1 MAATDPA
8 TAKASAGADQPPGK
22 STTPLCFVV
31 DGESTLRH
39 FVSLILQ
46 GSGIDTME
54 FVDGGALRKPAH
66 VERPPDMIFLDVNL
80 DIEDAMQ
87 TIEWLAGIS
96 YAGAVQLMSNRG
108 SAVLE
113 SVKSKGEQHKL
124 KMLPVLKKPF
134 ETAAIQKIVAE
145 RKLGQPPPVTAQIAL
160 SQALKNNWIEFWI
173 QPKVDLRRKQL
184 AGAELFARVRH
195 PQHGILMPNSFIPG
209 ADDASL
215 LTLSEIALTSALKAG
230 VALGKLGVDLPIAVN
245 IQLPALVKLP
255 VGDIVRAHRS
265 NADHWAGLMIDLNE
279 DQVIA
284 EIALANELREKLEPH
299 NVKLAIDNFG
309 RGHASLM
316 KLKELP
322 FAEMKLDRSFVVD
335 CGTNKVNAPIC
346 KSVIDLAHGFNSVV
360 VGIGLEKAADVLA
373 LVSMGC
379 DLGQGFLFGEP
390 MPQERFVALLRQ
402 RATVRAPAAAPA
414 AATTVAKPAPT
425 PTPA

>member
-1 MAATDPA
+1 MPAANPA
-8 TAKASAGADQPPGK
+8 TMKPAGADQASGK
-22 STTPLCFVV
+22 AALCFVI

-54 FVDGGALRKPAH
+54 FMDGAGLRKAAH
-66 VERPPDMIFLDVNL
+66 VERHPDMVFLDVNL

-96 YAGAVQLMSNRG
+96 YTGAVQLMSNRG

-113 SVKSKGEQHKL
+113 SVKSRGTQHKL
-124 KMLPVLKKPF
+124 NMLPVLKKPF
-134 ETAAIQKIVAE
+134 ETTAIQKIIAE
-145 RKLGQPPPVTAQIAL
+145 HKLGQPPPATVRIAL
-160 SQALKNNWIEFWI
+160 SEALKNNWIEFWF

-184 AGAELFARVRH
+184 AGVEAFARVQH
-195 PQHGILMPNSFIPG
+195 PRHGILMPGSFLPG

-215 LTLSEIALTSALKAG
+215 LALAEHSLASALKAG
-230 VALGKLGVDLPIAVN
+230 IALSKLGVELPIAVN
-245 IQLPALVKLP
+245 VPLSALVKLP
-255 VGDIVRAHRS
+255 VGDIVRTYRS
-265 NADHWAGLMIDLNE
+265 DTNNWAGLMIDLNE
-279 DQVIA
+279 DQIVT
-284 EIALANELREKLEPH
+284 EIPLANRLREKLEPH
-299 NVKLAIDNFG
+299 NVKITIDNFG

-316 KLKELP
+316 RLKELP

-390 MPQERFVALLRQ
+390 LPQERFVTLLRQ
-402 RATVRAPAAAPA
+402 RATVRAPTATAPKK
-414 AATTVAKPAPT
+414 KPAL
-425 PTPA
+425 TPA

>member
-1 MAATDPA
+1 MTNPAPTAAPDKPR
-8 TAKASAGADQPPGK
+8 
-22 STTPLCFVV
+22 TPLCFVI

-46 GSGIDTME
+46 GSGVDTME
-54 FVDGGALRKPAH
+54 FADGAALRKPAH
-66 VERPPDMIFLDVNL
+66 VERPPDMIFLDVSL

-87 TIEWLAGIS
+87 SIEWLAGIS

-113 SVKSKGEQHKL
+113 SVKTKGEQHKL

-134 ETAAIQKIVAE
+134 ETAAIQKIVTE
-145 RKLGQPPPVTAQIAL
+145 QKLGQPPPAQVRIAL
-160 SQALKNNWIEFWI
+160 GDALKSNWVEFWF
-173 QPKVDLRRKQL
+173 QPKIDLRRKQL
-184 AGAELFARVRH
+184 AGAEAFARVRH
-195 PQHGILMPNSFIPG
+195 PQHGILMPGSFIPG

-215 LTLSEIALTSALKAG
+215 QKLSEMALTDALQAGIALS
-230 VALGKLGVDLPIAVN
+230 KLGVELPIAVN
-245 IQLPALVKLP
+245 IPLPALVKLP
-255 VGDIVRAHRS
+255 VGDIIRSHRPEVKG
-265 NADHWAGLMIDLNE
+265 WAGLMIDLLE
-279 DQVIA
+279 SQVIS
-284 EIALANELREKLEPH
+284 EIPLANELREKLEPH
-299 NVKLAIDNFG
+299 NVRLAIDDFG

-322 FAEMKLDRSFVVD
+322 FAEMKLDRAFVVD

-346 KSVIDLAHGFNSVV
+346 KSVIDLAHGFNSVA

-390 MPQERFVALLRQ
+390 LPQERFVTLLRQ
-402 RATVRAPAAAPA
+402 RATVRTTASAAASQKLAASPA
-414 AATTVAKPAPT
+414 
-425 PTPA
+425 

>member
-1 MAATDPA
+1 MSAANPA
-8 TAKASAGADQPPGK
+8 TPKPPAGTDQAPAKIG
-22 STTPLCFVV
+22 TPLCFVV
-31 DGESTLRH
+31 DDESTLRH

-46 GSGIDTME
+46 SSGIDTME
-54 FVDGGALRKPAH
+54 FVDGAALRMPAH
-66 VERPPDMIFLDVNL
+66 VDRPPDMIFLDVNL
-80 DIEDAMQ
+80 DIEDAMK
-87 TIEWLAGIS
+87 TVEWLAGIS

-113 SVKSKGEQHKL
+113 SVRSKGAQHKL
-124 KMLPVLKKPF
+124 NMLPVLKKPF

-145 RKLGQPPPVTAQIAL
+145 RKLGQPPPAAERIAL
-160 SQALKNNWIEFWI
+160 SEALKNNWVEFWI

-184 AGAELFARVRH
+184 AGAEVFARVRH
-195 PQHGILMPNSFIPG
+195 PQHGILMPGSFIPD

-215 LTLSEIALTSALKAG
+215 LTLSELALTSALKAG
-230 VALGKLGVDLPIAVN
+230 IALGKLGVDLPIAVN
-245 IQLPALVKLP
+245 IPLPALVKLP
-255 VGDIVRAHRS
+255 VGDIVRGHRS
-265 NADHWAGLMIDLNE
+265 SANDWAGLMIDLNE
-279 DQVIA
+279 DQIIA

-390 MPQERFVALLRQ
+390 MPHERFVALLRQ
-402 RATVRAPAAAPA
+402 RATVRASAAAA
-414 AATTVAKPAPT
+414 ASAKPELS
-425 PTPA
+425 PA